1 MKKYLV
7 CFNKKTSYKN
17 NKGAA
22 MIVAII
28 IIAVLMIFTFSLMLV
43 TYTLYA
49 SQNKKIANMKNR
61 EAANTLSKVLN
72 QELSG
77 DSVYTDSS
85 LWKYLR
91 CNLYQKDT
99 WPYYD
104 NSVSGYTSDYAYRYF
119 DVCKNANYA
128 VDGYPGEIKLCI
140 YWTLPRGT
148 TLSSDKTLNDLSID
162 EKRDAM
168 LFIEIICETGGQTYT
183 VLNKYKMVV
192 SQLDEN
198 IDSSEIYAL
207 DKLAD
212 DLGYNPMRLPINNN
226 EKWRFEAVQ

>member
-1 MKKYLV
+1 MKNYLND
-7 CFNKKTSYKN
+7 FNKKTSYKN

-61 EAANTLSKVLN
+61 EAANTLSKALDK
-72 QELSG
+72 ELAG

-91 CNLYQKDT
+91 CNLYQNDT

-104 NSVSGYTSDYAYRYF
+104 NSVSGYTADYAYRYF
-119 DVCKNANYA
+119 DVCKNANYN
-128 VDGYPGEIKLCI
+128 VDGYPGKIKLCI
-140 YWTLPRGT
+140 YWVLPKGT
-148 TLSSDKTLNDLSID
+148 SIPNDKTVNDLSID
-162 EKRDAM
+162 EKKDAT

-183 VLNKYKMVV
+183 VLNKYKMTI
-192 SQLDEN
+192 SQLDESS
-198 IDSSEIYAL
+198 DASEIYAL
-207 DKLAD
+207 EKLAD
-212 DLGYNPMRLPINNN
+212 DQNYNPMHLPINNN
-226 EKWRFEAVQ
+226 EKWRFESIQ